1 MKTHFDEYLKIIMYT
16 IFGILFAMSIYL
28 IVLNIHHSNSL
39 TSIVNVS
46 DLDND
51 YVKYKD
57 NVTIIEEKLAKN
69 VNASALY
76 KALSKAVKNMKNG
89 GVFRL
94 VPKTKLSYKD
104 LYEINDYFMEELIN
118 NSWVHNIKE
127 LDNSLKYQEIIS
139 MLVNNSNY
147 INRVFTN
154 NSLTLYDSNLTNSV
168 EDNYHFIINN
178 YLMYSN
184 VILSLCD
191 EIGGAN
197 G

>member
-46 DLDND
+46 DIDND
-51 YVKYKD
+51 YIKYKD
-57 NVTIIEEKLAKN
+57 NVTLIEEKLNIYNGNNK
-69 VNASALY
+69 LTR
-76 KALSKAVKNMKNG
+76 ALSKTLNNMKNG

-94 VPKTKLSYKD
+94 VPKTKLTYKD

-118 NSWVHNIKE
+118 NSWVHNLKE
-127 LDNSLKYQEIIS
+127 LDISLKYQEIIS

-147 INRVFTN
+147 INKVFNN
-154 NSLTLYDSNLTNSV
+154 NSLTLYDSNLTNNV
-168 EDNYHFIINN
+168 EDNYHFILNN